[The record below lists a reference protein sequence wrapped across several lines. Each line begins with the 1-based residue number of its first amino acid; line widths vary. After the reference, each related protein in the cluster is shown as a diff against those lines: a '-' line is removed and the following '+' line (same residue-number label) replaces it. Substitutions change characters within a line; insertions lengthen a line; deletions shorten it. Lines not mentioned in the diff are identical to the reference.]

1 MKLIV
6 GLGNI
11 GKEYEA
17 TRHNIGFMVA
27 DAIAKKHEVSF
38 NKEERDAMVAEFREG
53 GEKILIIK
61 PTTFMNDSGVAVGQF
76 ARFYN
81 IAPEDIVIIH
91 DDMDLPVG
99 FLRIRPN
106 GSSGGHN
113 GIKSVQS
120 HLGTDGFV
128 RFRVGIGHPV
138 HEHKVVL
145 DYVLTKFNQE
155 EQKIMTNT
163 IDNVANAAD
172 AWITDELEKV
182 MNKYNSKKGKKDNA

>member
-11 GKEYEA
+11 GKEYET

-38 NKEERDAMVAEFREG
+38 NKEERDAMVAEFRVG

-182 MNKYNSKKGKKDNA
+182 MNKYNSKKAKKDNA

>member
-11 GKEYEA
+11 GKEYET

-38 NKEERDAMVAEFREG
+38 NKEERDAMVAEFRVG

>member
-1 MKLIV
+1 MKMIV

-11 GKEYEA
+11 GKEYET

-38 NKEERDAMVAEFREG
+38 NKEERDAMVAEFHVG

-81 IAPEDIVIIH
+81 IAPKDIVIIH

-182 MNKYNSKKGKKDNA
+182 MNKYNSKKGKKDNV

>member
-11 GKEYEA
+11 GKEYEN

-38 NKEERDAMVAEFREG
+38 SKEERDAMVAEFRAE
-53 GEKILIIK
+53 GEKIFIIK
-61 PTTFMNDSGVAVGQF
+61 PTTYMNDSGVAVGQF

-81 IAPEDIVIIH
+81 IAPEDIAVIH

-120 HLGTDGFV
+120 HLGTDAFV
-128 RFRVGIGHPV
+128 RFRIGIGHPS
-138 HEHKVVL
+138 HEHQVVL
-145 DYVLTKFNQE
+145 DYVLTKFNTE
-155 EQKIMTNT
+155 EQKIMTET
-163 IDNVANAAD
+163 ITTAATAAD
-172 AWITDELEKV
+172 AWLTDELEKV

>member
-11 GKEYEA
+11 GKEYET

-38 NKEERDAMVAEFREG
+38 NKEERDAMVAEFRVG

-61 PTTFMNDSGVAVGQF
+61 PTTFMNDSGVAVVQF

-182 MNKYNSKKGKKDNA
+182 MNKYNSKKAKKDNA

>member
-38 NKEERDAMVAEFREG
+38 NKEERDAMVAEFRVG

-182 MNKYNSKKGKKDNA
+182 MNKYNSKKAKKDNA

>member
-1 MKLIV
+1 
-6 GLGNI
+6 
-11 GKEYEA
+11 
-17 TRHNIGFMVA
+17 
-27 DAIAKKHEVSF
+27 
-38 NKEERDAMVAEFREG
+38 
-53 GEKILIIK
+53 
-61 PTTFMNDSGVAVGQF
+61 MNDSGVAVGQF

-182 MNKYNSKKGKKDNA
+182 MNKYNSKKAKKDNA

>member
-38 NKEERDAMVAEFREG
+38 NKEERDAMVAEFRVG

-81 IAPEDIVIIH
+81 IAPKDIVIIH

>member
-11 GKEYEA
+11 GKEYET

-38 NKEERDAMVAEFREG
+38 NKEERDAMVAEFRVG

-182 MNKYNSKKGKKDNA
+182 MNKYNSKKGKKDNV

>member
-11 GKEYEA
+11 GTEYEN

-27 DAIAKKHEVSF
+27 DALAEKHEVSF
-38 NKEERDAMVAEFREG
+38 NKEERSAMVAEFRTE
-53 GEKILIIK
+53 GEKILILK
-61 PTTFMNDSGVAVGQF
+61 PTTYMNDSGVAVGQF

-81 IAPEDIVIIH
+81 IPPEDIVIIH

-120 HLGTDGFV
+120 HLGTDKFV
-128 RFRVGIGHPV
+128 RFRIGIGHPV

-145 DYVLTKFNQE
+145 DYVLTKFNE
-155 EQKIMTNT
+155 EEKKIMTNT
-163 IDNVANAAD
+163 ITAAVQAAD
-172 AWITDELEKV
+172 AWITSDLQAV
-182 MNKYNSKKGKKDNA
+182 MTKFNSKKK

>member
-11 GKEYEA
+11 GKEYEN

-27 DAIAKKHEVSF
+27 DAIAKKHNVAF
-38 NKEERDAMVAEFREG
+38 GKEERDAMVAEFREG
-53 GEKILIIK
+53 GEKVFILK
-61 PTTFMNDSGVAVGQF
+61 PTTYMNDSGVAVGQF

-91 DDMDLPVG
+91 DDMDLPLG

-120 HLGTDGFV
+120 HLGTDAFV
-128 RFRVGIGHPV
+128 RFRVGIGHPA

-145 DYVLTKFNQE
+145 DYVLKKFNEE
-155 EQKIMTNT
+155 EQKIIAETLTNA
-163 IDNVANAAD
+163 ANAAD
-172 AWITDELEKV
+172 AWITEELQAV
-182 MNKYNSKKGKKDNA
+182 MNKYNSKKAKKDNA

>member
-11 GKEYEA
+11 GKEYEN

-27 DAIAKKHEVSF
+27 DAVAKKHEVSF
-38 NKEERDAMVAEFREG
+38 SKEERDALVAEFRAE

-61 PTTFMNDSGVAVGQF
+61 PTTYMNDSGVAVGQF

-81 IAPEDIVIIH
+81 IAPEDIAVIH
-91 DDMDLPVG
+91 DDMDLPIG

-120 HLGTDGFV
+120 HLGTDKFV
-128 RFRVGIGHPV
+128 RFRIGIGHPV
-138 HEHKVVL
+138 HEKQVVL
-145 DYVLTKFNQE
+145 DYVLTKFNAE
-155 EQKIMTNT
+155 EQKIMAET
-163 IDNVANAAD
+163 IPTAAD

-182 MNKYNSKKGKKDNA
+182 MNKYNSKKDKGNRNQD

>member
-11 GKEYEA
+11 GKEYET

-38 NKEERDAMVAEFREG
+38 NKEERDAMVAEFRVG

-81 IAPEDIVIIH
+81 IAPKDIVIIH

-182 MNKYNSKKGKKDNA
+182 MNKYNSKKVKKDNA